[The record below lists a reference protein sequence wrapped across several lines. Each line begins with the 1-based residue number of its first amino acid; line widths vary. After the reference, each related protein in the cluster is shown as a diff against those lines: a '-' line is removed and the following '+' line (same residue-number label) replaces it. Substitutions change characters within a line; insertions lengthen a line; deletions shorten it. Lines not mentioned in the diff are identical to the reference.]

1 MRTKFDIYVFVV
13 VWCQGSSI
21 SVIEEN
27 YKQYSKL
34 KGDTGLGLRVGV
46 FIATSK
52 IWGKG
57 YGAKSSKWFYKLNF
71 TVNAII

>member
-1 MRTKFDIYVFVV
+1 LLLFDIKVAVFQFDVK
-13 VWCQGSSI
+13 GSST
-21 SVIEEN
+21 SAIEDDD
-27 YKQYSKL
+27 KQYSKL

-57 YGAKSSKWFYKLNF
+57 YGAKSSIHIHILSF
-71 TVNAII
+71 